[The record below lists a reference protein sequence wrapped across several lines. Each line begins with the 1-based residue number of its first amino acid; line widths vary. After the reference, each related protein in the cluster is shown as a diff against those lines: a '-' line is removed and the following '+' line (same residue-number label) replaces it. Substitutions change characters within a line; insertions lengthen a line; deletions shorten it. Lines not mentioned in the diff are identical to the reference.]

1 MGRGKRQIEK
11 KMKENEKKGPHA
23 RPRKHSKKKEPG
35 TRGKLKNEGN
45 LPGKLVFGNAKMK
58 IKDRPLTFGN
68 AKMRKR
74 WVAWKRQNE
83 KQRKKMIK
91 ENVKRFWIKRQVVE
105 TQKRETDAKNG
116 KQKAKDVCVIL
127 LLCER

>member
-35 TRGKLKNEGN
+35 TLGKTKKRLTWKV
-45 LPGKLVFGNAKMK
+45 VFGNAKMK

-74 WVAWKRQNE
+74 WV
-83 KQRKKMIK
+83 
-91 ENVKRFWIKRQVVE
+91 VE
-105 TQKRETDAKNG
+105 TPKRETEEKDDKENAK
-116 KQKAKDVCVIL
+116 
-127 LLCER
+127 RF

>member
-1 MGRGKRQIEK
+1 
-11 KMKENEKKGPHA
+11 
-23 RPRKHSKKKEPG
+23 
-35 TRGKLKNEGN
+35 
-45 LPGKLVFGNAKMK
+45 
-58 IKDRPLTFGN
+58 
-68 AKMRKR
+68 MRKR

-116 KQKAKDVCVIL
+116 KQKQKDVCVFYYCVKDGTCSKRETDAKNWQQKRL
-127 LLCER
+127 YRKWGSNPRPPRRNGT